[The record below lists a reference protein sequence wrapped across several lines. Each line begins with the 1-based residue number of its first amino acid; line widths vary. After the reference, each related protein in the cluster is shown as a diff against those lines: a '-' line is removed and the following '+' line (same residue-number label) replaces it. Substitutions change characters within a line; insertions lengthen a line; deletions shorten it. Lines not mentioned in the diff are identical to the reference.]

1 MEDSTGDEQLVLN
14 AAVES
19 LKFNSKNNNYT
30 DGEPVMDAPDENEAP
45 IPEFINGGSYSDL
58 PQNGEIAAEIASA
71 KAISVAR
78 LKSPITYNLYAIA
91 VSANTHTH
99 TTIMAYF

>member
-1 MEDSTGDEQLVLN
+1 MEESTGDEQLVLN

-19 LKFNSKNNNYT
+19 LKFNSEDNNYT
-30 DGEPVMDAPDENEAP
+30 EGEPVMDGTDAHDENEEVSP
-45 IPEFINGGSYSDL
+45 PVPEFINGGIDSDL

-91 VSANTHTH
+91 VSTCTQ
-99 TTIMAYF
+99 